1 MCAIGDFEYASPLK
15 RPISVC
21 MVVVGMPTWHLKNRD
36 VERVVIFL
44 FELQN
49 VLARLHVENGDV
61 CVSGAIRRTLDNL
74 LGLCMAVLFV
84 AVFFVAVLF
93 VAVIVVTVIMV
104 TVMLFVSKR
113 SGFKWA
119 IYKQIAEAVNQHFLE
134 GYRGLAR
141 RHCMSL
147 NGSRCI
153 IAQR

>member
-1 MCAIGDFEYASPLK
+1 MRAVGDFEYASPLK
-15 RPISVC
+15 RPISVS

-49 VLARLHVENGDV
+49 VLASLHMENGDV

-74 LGLCMAVLFV
+74 LGLCMPVLFV

-93 VAVIVVTVIMV
+93 VAVLFVAVLFVSVIFVAVIVVTIIMAA
-104 TVMLFVSKR
+104 VMLFVSKR

-119 IYKQIAEAVNQHFLE
+119 IYKQIAEAVNQHCLE
-134 GYRGLAR
+134 G
-141 RHCMSL
+141 
-147 NGSRCI
+147 
-153 IAQR
+153 

>member
-1 MCAIGDFEYASPLK
+1 MRAVGDFEYASPLK
-15 RPISVC
+15 RPIPVS

-49 VLARLHVENGDV
+49 VLASLHMENGDV

-74 LGLCMAVLFV
+74 LGLCMSVLFV

-93 VAVIVVTVIMV
+93 VSVIFVSVIFVAVIVVTIIMAA
-104 TVMLFVSKR
+104 VMLFVSKR

-119 IYKQIAEAVNQHFLE
+119 IYKQIAEAVNQHCLE
-134 GYRGLAR
+134 G
-141 RHCMSL
+141 
-147 NGSRCI
+147 
-153 IAQR
+153 

>member
-15 RPISVC
+15 RPISVS

-61 CVSGAIRRTLDNL
+61 CVSGAIRWALDNL

-84 AVFFVAVLF
+84 AVFFM
-93 VAVIVVTVIMV
+93 AVIVVTVIMV

>member
-1 MCAIGDFEYASPLK
+1 
-15 RPISVC
+15 
-21 MVVVGMPTWHLKNRD
+21 MPTWHLKNRD

-84 AVFFVAVLF
+84 AVFFVAV
-93 VAVIVVTVIMV
+93 IVVTVIMV

-119 IYKQIAEAVNQHFLE
+119 IYKQIAEAVNQHCLE
-134 GYRGLAR
+134 G
-141 RHCMSL
+141 
-147 NGSRCI
+147 
-153 IAQR
+153 